1 MTHIT
6 AFCSRCEKKEE
17 VVSMDIDDK
26 GISMKLVCGYTV
38 REEFRP

>member
-6 AFCSRCEKKEE
+6 AFCSRCKKEEE

-38 REEFRP
+38 RKVFDA